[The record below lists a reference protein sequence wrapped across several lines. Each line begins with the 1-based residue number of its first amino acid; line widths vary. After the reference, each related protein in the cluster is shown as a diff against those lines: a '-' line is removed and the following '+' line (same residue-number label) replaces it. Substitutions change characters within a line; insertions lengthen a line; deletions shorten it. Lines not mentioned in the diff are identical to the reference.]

1 MWNIAICDSDKKFAE
16 KFGEQVV
23 RFYRE
28 KNLEVEL
35 KYFEDGND
43 FSEATEY
50 PANLIFLNTR
60 LADVDGYSLAAQ
72 LRRSR
77 PNVFLV
83 FLSDYDED
91 VYKAFSYR
99 PFQYIRKAKWSEEL
113 VKVLQELWYEEHQK
127 SAIRIQ
133 RKRGDLMIP
142 VENIIYMESKG
153 HYIHIHCNTEDYQVR
168 DKLSNYEDRL
178 KSLYFVHTSKSF
190 LINCAYIESI
200 GVAVRLK
207 NGKEMTC
214 SKSRRQEAEK
224 ILQKYLEEIVYFI

>member
-1 MWNIAICDSDKKFAE
+1 MWNIAICDSDKKFA
-16 KFGEQVV
+16 KQFGEQVV
-23 RFYRE
+23 RFYKE

-35 KYFEDGND
+35 KYFENGKD
-43 FSEATEY
+43 FSKVTEY
-50 PANLIFLNTR
+50 PVNLIFLNTR
-60 LADVDGYSLAAQ
+60 LSDVNGYSLAAQ

-91 VYKAFSYR
+91 VYEAFSYR
-99 PFQYIRKAKWSEEL
+99 PFQYIRKAEWSEEL